1 MKKTNFL
8 AGIIFGSVV
17 VTAQGAIPEKPIFR
31 DQIKIALDQ
40 QLPMSQR
47 WTAVMKTFET
57 ASGGVETKQ
66 LEQFF
71 AHKDWY
77 IRNAALIAMERKS
90 VPKAVEAAKKAV
102 KDRALVV
109 RSAAAEILIKSD
121 QAESVRILIDELN
134 QPYNFRGKQSLWI
147 RSQVMNYLSTKFD
160 SIERDFFVQLLFDK
174 DSKVAYMAMDALEKK
189 TGEVVDASD
198 VKKKLGAWQTRAKE
212 KNWL

>member
-1 MKKTNFL
+1 MKKLNIL
-8 AGIIFGSVV
+8 VGIIFGIFVF
-17 VTAQGAIPEKPIFR
+17 TTQAAIPEKPIFK

-40 QLPMSQR
+40 QMPMSQR
-47 WTAVMKTFET
+47 WIAVMKTFET
-57 ASGGVETKQ
+57 ASGGYENKQ

-71 AHKDWY
+71 VHKDWY
-77 IRNAALIAMERKS
+77 IRNAALIAIERKS
-90 VPKAVEAAKKAV
+90 AAKAVEAAKKAV

-121 QAESVRILIDELN
+121 QPDSVRILIDELN

-147 RSQVMNYLSTKFD
+147 RSQVMNYLTTKYD

-174 DSKVAYMAMDALEKK
+174 DSKVAYLAMDALEKK

-198 VKKKLGAWQTRAKE
+198 LKKKLGAWQARAKD
-212 KNWL
+212 KKWL